1 MNVVDYWKNL
11 VAKCQSSKDFC
22 SSEDFIEKLN
32 ENVPDWRLQV
42 KDKNLWPELHSHSQN
57 VAESSYLSVIINEA
71 GLDFAYFLI
80 QSQWEK
86 KYLDA
91 YQALSYCCEHINEWN
106 SFHDFVKEKVLDCE
120 LRIYLNECLQ
130 DANIWQSLTE
140 NQKSNIFDNL
150 STEEEKYV
158 SDIILF
164 KLWAKELDYKNTPYI
179 IFETD
184 LFKKTLK
191 EINHLRDRDDRHFEM
206 IEHRLMRWDRWDI
219 PEVRVVHDSILSY
232 HPSEKLQLLKEVA
245 ESCNDQSS
253 IAIIDKITS
262 KIQNKLRL

>member
-11 VAKCQSSKDFC
+11 VTKCQ

-42 KDKNLWPELHSHSQN
+42 KDKNLWPELHSHSKN
-57 VAESSYLSVIINEA
+57 DAESSYLSVIINEA

-80 QSQWEK
+80 QSQWGK
-86 KYLDA
+86 IHLDA
-91 YQALSYCCEHINEWN
+91 SQALSYCCEHINEWN
-106 SFHDFVKEKVLDCE
+106 SFPDFVKEKVLDCR

-184 LFKKTLK
+184 LFKRTLGK
-191 EINHLRDRDDRHFEM
+191 IIHQRDRDDCHFEM
-206 IEHRLMRWDRWDI
+206 IEHRLMRWDI

-253 IAIIDKITS
+253 IAIIYKITS

>member
-1 MNVVDYWKNL
+1 MNVVDYWQNL

-42 KDKNLWPELHSHSQN
+42 KDKNLWPELHSQN
-57 VAESSYLSVIINEA
+57 VAEPPSYLSVIINEA

-80 QSQWEK
+80 QSQWGK
-86 KYLDA
+86 KHLDA
-91 YQALSYCCEHINEWN
+91 SQALSYCCEHINEWN
-106 SFHDFVKEKVLDCE
+106 SFPDFVKEKVLDCE

-158 SDIILF
+158 SDVLLF
-164 KLWAKELDYKNTPYI
+164 KLWAEELDYKYTPHI

-184 LFKKTLK
+184 LFKRTLK
-191 EINHLRDRDDRHFEM
+191 EINHHRDRDCRHFEM
-206 IEHRLMRWDRWDI
+206 IEHRLKGWDI
-219 PEVRVVHDSILSY
+219 PKVRVEFDSILSY
-232 HPSEKLQLLKEVA
+232 RPSDKLQMLKEVA
-245 ESCNDQSS
+245 EFCNDQSS
-253 IAIIDKITS
+253 IAIINKITS
-262 KIQNKLRL
+262 KIRNKLRF

>member
-11 VAKCQSSKDFC
+11 VTKCQ

-42 KDKNLWPELHSHSQN
+42 KDKNLWPELHSHSKN
-57 VAESSYLSVIINEA
+57 FAESSYLSVIINEA

-106 SFHDFVKEKVLDCE
+106 SFPNFVKEKVLDCE

-184 LFKKTLK
+184 LFKRTLE

>member
-1 MNVVDYWKNL
+1 MNVVDYWKKL
-11 VAKCQSSKDFC
+11 VANCQSYKDF

-57 VAESSYLSVIINEA
+57 VAESYYLSVIINEA

-80 QSQWEK
+80 QSQWGK
-86 KYLDA
+86 KHLDA
-91 YQALSYCCEHINEWN
+91 SQALSYCCEHINEWN
-106 SFHDFVKEKVLDCE
+106 SFPDFVKEKVLDCE

-130 DANIWQSLTE
+130 DVNIWQSLTE
-140 NQKSNIFDNL
+140 KQKSNIFDNL

-164 KLWAKELDYKNTPYI
+164 KLWAEELDYKNTPYI

-184 LFKKTLK
+184 LFKRTLK
-191 EINHLRDRDDRHFEM
+191 EIIHQRDRDDHYFEM
-206 IEHRLMRWDRWDI
+206 IEHRLKGWDI
-219 PEVRVVHDSILSY
+219 PTVRVVLDSILSY

>member
-11 VAKCQSSKDFC
+11 VTKCQSYKDFC

-80 QSQWEK
+80 QKQWGK
-86 KYLDA
+86 KHLDA
-91 YQALSYCCEHINEWN
+91 CQALSYCCEHINEWN
-106 SFHDFVKEKVLDCE
+106 SFPNFVKEKVLDCE

-206 IEHRLMRWDRWDI
+206 IEHGLMGWDI